1 MKFRELL
8 LASCVPLTWGLGF
21 TLSKAALAEFP
32 PLMLMSMRFLI
43 AALVLVWFVPFPRN
57 CLKDLFW
64 IALVGSTIQYGL
76 TFTGLSMIDASLAI
90 IVVHLEVP
98 FAVLLAAVLF
108 RERPGLQRLLGMTVS
123 FVGIILIA
131 GLPSVEGQLFAIVL
145 TGSGALVWSVGQI
158 MYKRISNRITGLAAV
173 AWIAVMAGP
182 QMLVGSM
189 LFESGQLTALVNATW
204 VGWGSVVYLGLVMTV
219 LGYGIWYTVL
229 ARNPV
234 SHVMPVLLLLP
245 VFTIAASVLL
255 LGERPSPGVLSGGAI
270 VLCGVALIVFTRSPQ
285 GPKTSNAP

>member
-98 FAVLLAAVLF
+98 FAVLLAVVLF
-108 RERPGLQRLLGMTVS
+108 RERPGLQRLLGMTAS

-131 GLPSVEGQLFAIVL
+131 GLPSVEGQLFAILL

-158 MYKRISNRITGLAAV
+158 MYKRISDRITGLAAV

-189 LFESGQLTALVNATW
+189 LFESGQLTALINATW
-204 VGWGSVVYLGLVMTV
+204 VGWGSVLYLGLVMTV

-245 VFTIAASVLL
+245 VFTIASSVLL

-270 VLCGVALIVFTRSPQ
+270 VLFGVALIVFTRTPQ

>member
-1 MKFRELL
+1 
-8 LASCVPLTWGLGF
+8 
-21 TLSKAALAEFP
+21 
-32 PLMLMSMRFLI
+32 MLMSMRFLM
-43 AALVLVWFVPFPRN
+43 AALVLVWFVPVPRN

-90 IVVHLEVP
+90 IVIHLEVP
-98 FAVLLAAVLF
+98 FGVLLAAVVL
-108 RERPGLQRLLGMTVS
+108 RERPGIQRLLGMTVS
-123 FVGIILIA
+123 FIGIILIA
-131 GLPSVEGQLFAIVL
+131 GLPSVEGQLFAILL

-158 MYKRISNRITGLAAV
+158 MYKRISDRITGLAAV

-182 QMLVGSM
+182 QMLVGSI
-189 LFESGQLTALVNATW
+189 LFESGQLTALINATW

-245 VFTIAASVLL
+245 VFTIATSVLL

-270 VLCGVALIVFTRSPQ
+270 VLFGVALIVFTRTPQ